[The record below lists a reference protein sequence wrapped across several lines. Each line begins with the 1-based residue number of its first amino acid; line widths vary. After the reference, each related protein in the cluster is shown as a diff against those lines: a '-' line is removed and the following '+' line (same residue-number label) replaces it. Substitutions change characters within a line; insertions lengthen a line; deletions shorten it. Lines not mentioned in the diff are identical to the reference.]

1 MSQVVEP
8 SECNVAILAGGL
20 SGEREI
26 SLASGKGAQKAL
38 TEAGFK
44 VTVLDPANKDDLKT
58 LIDTDFD
65 VAFLCLHGRKGEDGV
80 IQGFLE
86 TIGLP
91 YTGSGVLSSALAMDK
106 NEAKAIYERAQIKTP
121 CSITLLKDE
130 PYDIN
135 EIIEKVGD
143 HCVVKA
149 ATEGSSLG
157 IFIVEGAEELG
168 KAIVDVFDYDKAAL
182 VESYVGGM
190 ELTVAVLG
198 SEDAYALP
206 IIEIIPQNDSYDFE
220 SKYTLGGAQ
229 HICPARLSESD
240 SNEIKELAVRAHKAL
255 GCSGI
260 SRSDFILDDEGNA
273 WILETNTIPGMTETS
288 LLPDAAKAMGLSF
301 PEVCT
306 LLIQDALDRA

>member
-8 SECNVAILAGGL
+8 NKCNVAILAGGS

-26 SLASGKGAQKAL
+26 SLASGKGAQNAL
-38 TEAGFK
+38 TEAGFN
-44 VTVLDPANKDDLKT
+44 VTVLDPADKDDLKA
-58 LIDTDFD
+58 LIDNDFD

-106 NEAKAIYERAQIKTP
+106 NEAKAIYERVQIKTP
-121 CSITLLKDE
+121 CSLTLLQGE
-130 PYDIN
+130 PYDVD
-135 EIIEKVGD
+135 EIIDKVGE

-157 IFIVEGAEELG
+157 VFIVEGAEELS
-168 KAIVDVFDYDKAAL
+168 KALVDVFEYDKAAL
-182 VESYVGGM
+182 VESYVSGI

-198 SEDAYALP
+198 SVDAYALP
-206 IIEIIPQNDSYDFE
+206 IIEIVPQNDSYDFE
-220 SKYTLGGAQ
+220 SKYTPGGAQ
-229 HICPARLSESD
+229 HICPARLSESV
-240 SNEIKELAVRAHKAL
+240 SEEIQESAVRAHKAL
-255 GCSGI
+255 GCTGI

-288 LLPDAAKAMGLSF
+288 LLPDAAAAMGLSF

-306 LLIQDALDRA
+306 LLIEDALARA